1 MFRPTHILC
10 GRSCTNYARIQ
21 FLKGIAKQNGGYL
34 SPGWQ
39 NTARPFKPQIKKV
52 GTGHIHTKDNRS
64 LQPFTGAKK
73 HLQREVVPQFRHTN
87 ERRQM
92 YDNRDAS
99 NSFETASSVNAKKK
113 WMNPSSNDT
122 YATAEREP
130 RKLWFSDPYLLAE
143 KLTSLINKDQVD
155 EAYDLLRQH
164 TGAGNDDVHGV
175 FFNALVKRK
184 HYEMVLHVYKNLK
197 AANRHPPSQV
207 YTSVLHAIASMANA
221 VAKNNDSSRAK
232 LFNTA
237 LDIWNSIDPNIIQTN
252 AMLNVCAACGR
263 VGGWDMAETIYSH
276 IKFTN
281 RATLTKRLIGV
292 AAAGSVAEKA
302 YKHKTQNSSTDMF
315 EDRAPPPTPK
325 KVVIPD
331 NKTYTILIGMYADM
345 GGSEAYFAGYD
356 IWTKANLHSRE
367 MSNLTASDHPQ
378 LSPLSI
384 DGPIIAKYL
393 LLCIRS
399 SDVNHTQQALDV
411 VYRHFG
417 FPKTHQEP
425 YDSRHSIIESRFGRG
440 EKYARRNNRSLDS
453 LPDTHVELT
462 QQTLTLLLHLALRL
476 RYPALGQCWYDIAV
490 KELHMAPDDLTMH
503 AISTLLLS
511 AKQFDQAWALS
522 TDTSSKYMYQIGLRA
537 TSLAVM
543 EQTEDKGKWLNR
555 SRTLYNQGILLLGKI
570 ESSEKGPSDTVDTPR
585 NYDATKPIFGFREL
599 LNHLGTTI
607 TCKAWTDAGTIVIKN
622 RIQLV
627 DQNIKHLERLV
638 ERKMI
643 KEISVES
650 EPTRYGGSGNVGR
663 AQGDKQSP
671 SWKLGH
677 TDVVLLRKG
686 LLYSKVAMEE
696 YISRDLGNSTQ
707 LVKAKMIL
715 HHIEVGLNIAKSLD
729 VKIDPRDHRLISPEL
744 HVNSEQDH
752 KINMELAM
760 SRAAYKKK
768 ASIHTSKDGYKISRT
783 TPTAN
788 LPGQDMPP
796 SSPVSGNEQPPSRSN
811 LRGGAGRH
819 SYSSRSKKV
828 LVEKLNIP
836 ATSPRIF

>member
-1 MFRPTHILC
+1 
-10 GRSCTNYARIQ
+10 
-21 FLKGIAKQNGGYL
+21 
-34 SPGWQ
+34 
-39 NTARPFKPQIKKV
+39 
-52 GTGHIHTKDNRS
+52 
-64 LQPFTGAKK
+64 
-73 HLQREVVPQFRHTN
+73 
-87 ERRQM
+87 M

-184 HYEMVLHVYKNLK
+184 HYEMVLHVYKK
-197 AANRHPPSQV
+197 
-207 YTSVLHAIASMANA
+207 
-221 VAKNNDSSRAK
+221 
-232 LFNTA
+232 
-237 LDIWNSIDPNIIQTN
+237 
-252 AMLNVCAACGR
+252 
-263 VGGWDMAETIYSH
+263 
-276 IKFTN
+276 
-281 RATLTKRLIGV
+281 ATLTKRLIGV

-476 RYPALGQCWYDIAV
+476 RYPALGQCC
-490 KELHMAPDDLTMH
+490 
-503 AISTLLLS
+503 
-511 AKQFDQAWALS
+511 KQFDQAWALS